1 MGKTKF
7 SDDFKRDA
15 VVQITER
22 GYPIAEVSKRL
33 GVSQHSLYAWKRK
46 FVKASG
52 SGDDDQA
59 VEIRRLKRELARM
72 TEERDI
78 LKKANRVFRQG
89 CKVRYAFVADHRPV
103 FSVRVMCRCLRIHP
117 SGFYAWL
124 KAPLSRRARE
134 DARQTE
140 LIRKAWKES
149 GKVYG
154 YRKLHDDL
162 LDQGE
167 TVCPN
172 RVARLARQA
181 GIKAQIGYK
190 RRPGSYGGKP
200 SVVVNNTLDRQFDV
214 EAPDRVWVT
223 DITYIRTLEGFTY
236 LAVVIDL
243 YSRRVVGWSMQGRQ
257 TTDVVLQA
265 LLMAVWRR
273 KPENKVLIHSDQGS
287 QFTSMDWASFLKHHN
302 LEHSMSRRGNCH
314 DNAVAE
320 SFFNL
325 LKRERIRRQPYKTRA
340 EARQDVFDYIEM
352 FYNPKRKHVRN
363 GMLSPVKFEQQQE
376 MRTEGV

>member
-1 MGKTKF
+1 
-7 SDDFKRDA
+7 
-15 VVQITER
+15 
-22 GYPIAEVSKRL
+22 
-33 GVSQHSLYAWKRK
+33 
-46 FVKASG
+46 
-52 SGDDDQA
+52 
-59 VEIRRLKRELARM
+59 
-72 TEERDI
+72 
-78 LKKANRVFRQG
+78 
-89 CKVRYAFVADHRPV
+89 
-103 FSVRVMCRCLRIHP
+103 MCRCLRIHP

-124 KAPLSRRARE
+124 KNPLSKRAEE
-134 DARQTE
+134 DARQIE

-167 TVCPN
+167 TCCPN
-172 RVARLARQA
+172 RVARLVKLA
-181 GIKAQIGYK
+181 GIKAEIGYK

-200 SVVVNNTLDRQFDV
+200 SLVVDNTLDRQFDV
-214 EAPDRVWVT
+214 CVPDKVWVT
-223 DITYIRTLEGFTY
+223 DITYIRTLEGFAY

-243 YSRRVVGWSMQGRQ
+243 YSRRVVCWSMQSRQ

-273 KPENKVLIHSDQGS
+273 KPKNKVLIHSDQGS
-287 QFTSMDWASFLKHHN
+287 QFTSMDWASFLKAHN

-325 LKRERIRRQPYKTRA
+325 LKRERIRRRTYKTRT

-352 FYNPKRKHVRN
+352 LYNPKRKHERN
-363 GMLSPVKFEQQQE
+363 GMLSPIEFERQQT
-376 MRTEGV
+376 MNPEGI

>member
-1 MGKTKF
+1 
-7 SDDFKRDA
+7 
-15 VVQITER
+15 
-22 GYPIAEVSKRL
+22 
-33 GVSQHSLYAWKRK
+33 
-46 FVKASG
+46 
-52 SGDDDQA
+52 
-59 VEIRRLKRELARM
+59 
-72 TEERDI
+72 
-78 LKKANRVFRQG
+78 
-89 CKVRYAFVADHRPV
+89 VRYAFVVGHRSV
-103 FSVRVMCRCLRIHP
+103 FSVRAMCRCLCIHP

-124 KAPLSRRARE
+124 KNPLSRRARE
-134 DARQTE
+134 DIRQTE
-140 LIRKAWKES
+140 LVRAAWKES

-167 TVCPN
+167 TCCPN
-172 RVARLARQA
+172 RVARLARLA
-181 GIKAQIGYK
+181 GIKARIGYR
-190 RRPGSYGGKP
+190 RRPGTYGGKP
-200 SVVVNNTLDRQFDV
+200 SVVVDNTLDRQFDV

-223 DITYIRTLEGFTY
+223 DITYIRTLEGFSY

-243 YSRRVVGWSMQGRQ
+243 YARRVVGWSMQSRQ

-273 KPENKVLIHSDQGS
+273 KPKSKVLIHSDQGS

-325 LKRERIRRQPYKTRA
+325 LKRERIRRRTYKTRD

-352 FYNPKRKHVRN
+352 FYNPKRKHARN
-363 GMLSPVKFEQQQE
+363 GMLSPVEFERQQ
-376 MRTEGV
+376 T

>member
-1 MGKTKF
+1 
-7 SDDFKRDA
+7 
-15 VVQITER
+15 
-22 GYPIAEVSKRL
+22 
-33 GVSQHSLYAWKRK
+33 
-46 FVKASG
+46 
-52 SGDDDQA
+52 
-59 VEIRRLKRELARM
+59 
-72 TEERDI
+72 
-78 LKKANRVFRQG
+78 
-89 CKVRYAFVADHRPV
+89 VRYAFVADHRPV
-103 FSVRVMCRCLRIHP
+103 FPVRVMCRCLRIHP

-134 DARQTE
+134 DARQTD
-140 LIRKAWKES
+140 LIRTAWKES

-167 TVCPN
+167 TICPN

-200 SVVVNNTLDRQFDV
+200 SVVIDNTLDRQFDV

-223 DITYIRTLEGFTY
+223 DITYIRTLEGFAY

-243 YSRRVVGWSMQGRQ
+243 YSRRVVGSAIQGRQ

-273 KPENKVLIHSDQGS
+273 KPKSKILIHSDQGS
-287 QFTSMDWASFLKHHN
+287 QFTSMDWASFLKHHD

-325 LKRERIRRQPYKTRA
+325 LKRERIRRRPYKTRA

-363 GMLSPVKFEQQQE
+363 GMLSPVEFERQQE

>member
-1 MGKTKF
+1 M
-7 SDDFKRDA
+7 
-15 VVQITER
+15 
-22 GYPIAEVSKRL
+22 
-33 GVSQHSLYAWKRK
+33 
-46 FVKASG
+46 
-52 SGDDDQA
+52 
-59 VEIRRLKRELARM
+59 
-72 TEERDI
+72 
-78 LKKANRVFRQG
+78 
-89 CKVRYAFVADHRPV
+89 RYAFVVGHRSV
-103 FSVRVMCRCLRIHP
+103 FSVRAMCRCLCIHP

-124 KAPLSRRARE
+124 KNPLSRRARE
-134 DARQTE
+134 DIRQTE
-140 LIRKAWKES
+140 LVRAAWKES

-167 TVCPN
+167 TCCPN
-172 RVARLARQA
+172 RVARLARLA
-181 GIKAQIGYK
+181 GIKARIGYR
-190 RRPGSYGGKP
+190 RRPGTYGGKP
-200 SVVVNNTLDRQFDV
+200 SVVVDNTLDRQFDV

-223 DITYIRTLEGFTY
+223 DITYIRTLEGFSY

-243 YSRRVVGWSMQGRQ
+243 YARRVVGWSMQSRQ

-273 KPENKVLIHSDQGS
+273 KPKSKVLIHSDQGS

-325 LKRERIRRQPYKTRA
+325 LKRERIRRRTYKTRD

-352 FYNPKRKHVRN
+352 FYNPKRKHARN
-363 GMLSPVKFEQQQE
+363 GMLSPVEFERQQTQQTQQT
-376 MRTEGV
+376 MKPEGV

>member
-1 MGKTKF
+1 
-7 SDDFKRDA
+7 
-15 VVQITER
+15 V
-22 GYPIAEVSKRL
+22 
-33 GVSQHSLYAWKRK
+33 
-46 FVKASG
+46 
-52 SGDDDQA
+52 
-59 VEIRRLKRELARM
+59 
-72 TEERDI
+72 
-78 LKKANRVFRQG
+78 N
-89 CKVRYAFVADHRPV
+89 YAFVAKHRPL
-103 FSVRVMCRCLRIHP
+103 FPVRAMCRCLSIQP
-117 SGFYAWL
+117 SGFYAWR
-124 KAPLSRRARE
+124 KKPLSKRARE
-134 DARQTE
+134 DARQTG
-140 LIRKAWKES
+140 LIRKAWTES

-167 TVCPN
+167 TCCPN
-172 RVARLARQA
+172 RVARLARLA

-190 RRPGSYGGKP
+190 RRPGSYGGRP
-200 SVVVNNTLDRQFDV
+200 SVVVDNTLDRQFDV
-214 EAPDRVWVT
+214 EAPDKVWVT
-223 DITYIRTLEGFTY
+223 DITYIRTLEGFAY

-243 YSRRVVGWSMQGRQ
+243 YAHRIVGWSMQSRQ

-273 KPENKVLIHSDQGS
+273 KPKNRVLIHSDQGS
-287 QFTSMDWASFLKHHN
+287 QFTSMDWASFLKAHN

-314 DNAVAE
+314 DNAVVE

-325 LKRERIRRQPYKTRA
+325 LKRERIRRRTYKTRT

-363 GMLSPVKFEQQQE
+363 GMLSPVEFERQQK